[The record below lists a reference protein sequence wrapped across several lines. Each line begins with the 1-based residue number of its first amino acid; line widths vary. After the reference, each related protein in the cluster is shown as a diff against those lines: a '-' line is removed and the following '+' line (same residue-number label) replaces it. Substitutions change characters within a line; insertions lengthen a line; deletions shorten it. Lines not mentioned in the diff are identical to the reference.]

1 MKLTRSDRNLRP
13 YIISVIV
20 AVIVFATTSLVLP
33 GIEDRATVLYQVFLF
48 VFTFSGIVL
57 LFFAGT
63 LIVAGALRIYFLV
76 CLLLTLYKKR

>member
-1 MKLTRSDRNLRP
+1 MRLTRSDKNLRP
-13 YIISVIV
+13 YIISVII
-20 AVIVFATTSLVLP
+20 AVVLFAATSLILP
-33 GIEDRATVLYQVFLF
+33 GIEERASILYQALLF
-48 VFTFSGIVL
+48 VFTFSGVVL